1 MAPPAA
7 LVTGGAKRIGAV
19 IVRTLAAAGYRIAL
33 HYRNAE
39 AEARALAAELAAG
52 GGECLLFRAD
62 LTDRAAT
69 AALAEDICRKMGGLA
84 LLVNNASC
92 FEKRPLRET
101 TAADLDRTFA
111 VNFFAPFIL
120 MQHFAAQGTP
130 GQVIN
135 ILDSTLAGDNPDF
148 AAYRLSRRMLADWTR
163 LAALEYA
170 PQVRVNAIAP
180 GFVLPPETVPPGL
193 RLPDP
198 ARLPLGRAVTP
209 AAIAETVL
217 YLEKNSALTGETI
230 FVDGGEH
237 LCRK

>member
-1 MAPPAA
+1 MGAPSV

-19 IVRTLAAAGYRIAL
+19 LVRTLAAAGYRIAL
-33 HYRNAE
+33 HYHTAE
-39 AEARALAAELAAG
+39 TEARTLAAELAAG
-52 GGECLLFRAD
+52 GGECRLFRAD
-62 LTDRAAT
+62 LADRAAT
-69 AALAEDICRKMGGLA
+69 AALAEDVCRKMGGLT
-84 LLVNNASC
+84 LLLNNASF

-101 TAADLDRTFA
+101 APADLDRTLA

-120 MQHFAAQGTP
+120 IQQFAAQGTP

-135 ILDSTLAGDNPDF
+135 ILDSTLTGDNPDF

-163 LAALEYA
+163 LAALAYA

-180 GFVLPPETVPPGL
+180 GFTLPPETVPPGL

-198 ARLPLGRAVTP
+198 ARLPLGRPVTP

-217 YLEKNSALTGETI
+217 YLEKNPALTGETI

-237 LCRK
+237 LCRS